1 MSDFEKTETG
11 LGEECGVFGAYDLDG
26 RDVASSIYYGLFALQ
41 HRGQESC
48 GIAVTDTRGRRRVL
62 SRKGLGHVDDVFK
75 EDTLAELKG
84 NLGVGHVRYST
95 AGGTRVENA
104 QPLVI
109 NYVKGTLAIAH
120 NGNLRRLPEMK
131 PQGLYLVRDGVSM
144 LNLSSNDYLGLADD
158 VALKSEF
165 LQTLDPQTCRFSST
179 SSRLLTGNY
188 PAYTRLEK
196 RLAQLYGAESALVF
210 ADGMTLYL
218 THGHVRTPDD
228 HPEGIRHNNYEQLE
242 RLVAENADQYERI
255 FIVTESI
262 FSMDGDESDLPRLVT
277 LKRQYPQVYLYL
289 DEAHAFGVRGELGL
303 GCAEEQGVV
312 GDIDFL
318 VGTFGKAAASM
329 GAFVIC
335 SETMKQY
342 LVNTMRPLIF
352 TTALPPVNLE
362 WTLFIVNKI
371 CNMQKR
377 REHLAQIGRRVREAL
392 NPLNGGIV
400 SSSHIIPYVLG
411 ESERAVEVA
420 LRLQHEGFYL
430 LPVRP
435 PTVPR
440 GTSRLRISLNAECSD
455 SDIDRLI
462 TTLQHIQS
470 SL

>member
-1 MSDFEKTETG
+1 MDRYASQLET
-11 LGEECGVFGAYDLDG
+11 L
-26 RDVASSIYYGLFALQ
+26 
-41 HRGQESC
+41 
-48 GIAVTDTRGRRRVL
+48 
-62 SRKGLGHVDDVFK
+62 
-75 EDTLAELKG
+75 
-84 NLGVGHVRYST
+84 
-95 AGGTRVENA
+95 
-104 QPLVI
+104 
-109 NYVKGTLAIAH
+109 AH
-120 NGNLRRLPEMK
+120 NGNLRKLPEME
-131 PQGLYLVRDGVSM
+131 PQGLYLVRDGISM
-144 LNLSSNDYLGLADD
+144 LNLSSNDYLGLADN

-165 LQTLDPQTCRFSST
+165 LQTLDPQTCRFSSA

-210 ADGMTLYL
+210 NSGYHANSGILPAVTDSRSLILADKLV
-218 THGHVRTPDD
+218 HASIVD
-228 HPEGIRHNNYEQLE
+228 GIGLSKARCIRYRHNNYEQLE

-262 FSMDGDESDLPRLVT
+262 FSMDGDESDLPRLVS

-371 CNMQKR
+371 CNMQKH

>member
-1 MSDFEKTETG
+1 MDRYASQLET
-11 LGEECGVFGAYDLDG
+11 L
-26 RDVASSIYYGLFALQ
+26 
-41 HRGQESC
+41 
-48 GIAVTDTRGRRRVL
+48 
-62 SRKGLGHVDDVFK
+62 
-75 EDTLAELKG
+75 
-84 NLGVGHVRYST
+84 
-95 AGGTRVENA
+95 
-104 QPLVI
+104 
-109 NYVKGTLAIAH
+109 AH

-144 LNLSSNDYLGLADD
+144 LNLSSNDYLGLADN

-210 ADGMTLYL
+210 NSGYHANSGILPAVTDSRSLILADKLV
-218 THGHVRTPDD
+218 HASIVD
-228 HPEGIRHNNYEQLE
+228 GIGLSKARCIRYRHNNYEQLE

-262 FSMDGDESDLPRLVT
+262 FSMDGDESDLPRLVS

-371 CNMQKR
+371 CNMQKH

>member
-1 MSDFEKTETG
+1 MDR
-11 LGEECGVFGAYDLDG
+11 Y
-26 RDVASSIYYGLFALQ
+26 SSQL
-41 HRGQESC
+41 
-48 GIAVTDTRGRRRVL
+48 
-62 SRKGLGHVDDVFK
+62 
-75 EDTLAELKG
+75 DTL
-84 NLGVGHVRYST
+84 
-95 AGGTRVENA
+95 
-104 QPLVI
+104 
-109 NYVKGTLAIAH
+109 AH
-120 NGNLRRLPEMK
+120 NGNLRKLPDME

-144 LNLSSNDYLGLADD
+144 LNLSSNDYLGLADN

-188 PAYTRLEK
+188 SAYTRLEK
-196 RLAQLYGAESALVF
+196 RLTQLYGAESALVF
-210 ADGMTLYL
+210 NSGYHANSGILPAVTDSRSLILADKLV
-218 THGHVRTPDD
+218 HASIVD
-228 HPEGIRHNNYEQLE
+228 GIGLSKARCIRYRHNNYEQLE
-242 RLVAENADQYERI
+242 RLVAENAEQYERI

-262 FSMDGDESDLPRLVT
+262 FSMDGDESDLPRLVA
-277 LKRQYPQVYLYL
+277 LKQRYPQVYLYL
-289 DEAHAFGVRGELGL
+289 DEAHAFGVRGKLGL

-371 CNMQKR
+371 CDMQER
-377 REHLAQIGRRVREAL
+377 RVHLAQIGRRVRAVL

-420 LRLQHEGFYL
+420 LSLQHEGFYL

-435 PTVPR
+435 PTVPP

-455 SDIDRLI
+455 TDIDRLI
-462 TTLQHIQS
+462 TTLQQIQS

>member
-1 MSDFEKTETG
+1 MDRYASQLET
-11 LGEECGVFGAYDLDG
+11 L
-26 RDVASSIYYGLFALQ
+26 
-41 HRGQESC
+41 
-48 GIAVTDTRGRRRVL
+48 
-62 SRKGLGHVDDVFK
+62 
-75 EDTLAELKG
+75 
-84 NLGVGHVRYST
+84 
-95 AGGTRVENA
+95 
-104 QPLVI
+104 
-109 NYVKGTLAIAH
+109 AH
-120 NGNLRRLPEMK
+120 NGNLRRLPEME

-144 LNLSSNDYLGLADD
+144 LNLSSNDYLGLADN

-165 LQTLDPQTCRFSST
+165 LQTLNPQTCRFSST

-210 ADGMTLYL
+210 NSGYHANSGILPAVTNNRSLILADKLV
-218 THGHVRTPDD
+218 HASIVD
-228 HPEGIRHNNYEQLE
+228 GIGLSKARCIRYRHNNYEQLE

>member
-1 MSDFEKTETG
+1 MDRYASQLET
-11 LGEECGVFGAYDLDG
+11 L
-26 RDVASSIYYGLFALQ
+26 
-41 HRGQESC
+41 
-48 GIAVTDTRGRRRVL
+48 
-62 SRKGLGHVDDVFK
+62 
-75 EDTLAELKG
+75 
-84 NLGVGHVRYST
+84 
-95 AGGTRVENA
+95 
-104 QPLVI
+104 
-109 NYVKGTLAIAH
+109 AH
-120 NGNLRRLPEMK
+120 NGNLRRLPEME

-144 LNLSSNDYLGLADD
+144 LNLSSNDYLGLADN

-210 ADGMTLYL
+210 NSGYHANSGILPAVTDSRSLILADKLV
-218 THGHVRTPDD
+218 HASIVD
-228 HPEGIRHNNYEQLE
+228 GIGLSKARCIRYRHNNYEQLE

-318 VGTFGKAAASM
+318 IGTFGKAAASM

-371 CNMQKR
+371 CDMQER
-377 REHLAQIGRRVREAL
+377 REHLARIGRRVREVL
-392 NPLNGGIV
+392 NPLNGSIV

-435 PTVPR
+435 PTVPP

-455 SDIDRLI
+455 TDIDRLI

>member
-1 MSDFEKTETG
+1 MDRYASQLET
-11 LGEECGVFGAYDLDG
+11 L
-26 RDVASSIYYGLFALQ
+26 
-41 HRGQESC
+41 
-48 GIAVTDTRGRRRVL
+48 
-62 SRKGLGHVDDVFK
+62 
-75 EDTLAELKG
+75 
-84 NLGVGHVRYST
+84 
-95 AGGTRVENA
+95 
-104 QPLVI
+104 
-109 NYVKGTLAIAH
+109 AH
-120 NGNLRRLPEMK
+120 NGNLRRLPDME

-144 LNLSSNDYLGLADD
+144 LNLSSNDYLGLADN

-165 LQTLDPQTCRFSST
+165 LQTLDPKTCRFSST

-210 ADGMTLYL
+210 NSGYHANSGILPAVTDSRSLILADKLV
-218 THGHVRTPDD
+218 HASIVD
-228 HPEGIRHNNYEQLE
+228 GIGLSKARCIRYRHNNYEQLE

-277 LKRQYPQVYLYL
+277 LKRQYPQVCLYL
-289 DEAHAFGVRGELGL
+289 DEAHAFGVRGQLGL
-303 GCAEEQGVV
+303 GCAEEQEVV

-371 CNMQKR
+371 CDMQER
-377 REHLAQIGRRVREAL
+377 REHLAQIGRRVREVL
-392 NPLNGGIV
+392 NPLNGDIV

-435 PTVPR
+435 PTVPP

>member
-1 MSDFEKTETG
+1 MDRYASQLET
-11 LGEECGVFGAYDLDG
+11 L
-26 RDVASSIYYGLFALQ
+26 
-41 HRGQESC
+41 
-48 GIAVTDTRGRRRVL
+48 
-62 SRKGLGHVDDVFK
+62 
-75 EDTLAELKG
+75 
-84 NLGVGHVRYST
+84 
-95 AGGTRVENA
+95 
-104 QPLVI
+104 
-109 NYVKGTLAIAH
+109 AH

-144 LNLSSNDYLGLADD
+144 LNLSSNDYLGLADN

-210 ADGMTLYL
+210 NSGYHANSGILPAVTDNRSLILADKLV
-218 THGHVRTPDD
+218 HASIVD
-228 HPEGIRHNNYEQLE
+228 GIGLSKARCIRYRHNNYEQLE

-435 PTVPR
+435 PTVPP

>member
-1 MSDFEKTETG
+1 MDRYASQLET
-11 LGEECGVFGAYDLDG
+11 L
-26 RDVASSIYYGLFALQ
+26 
-41 HRGQESC
+41 
-48 GIAVTDTRGRRRVL
+48 
-62 SRKGLGHVDDVFK
+62 
-75 EDTLAELKG
+75 
-84 NLGVGHVRYST
+84 
-95 AGGTRVENA
+95 
-104 QPLVI
+104 
-109 NYVKGTLAIAH
+109 AH
-120 NGNLRRLPEMK
+120 NGNLRRLLEMK

-144 LNLSSNDYLGLADD
+144 LNLSSNDYLGLADN

-210 ADGMTLYL
+210 NSGYHANSGILPAVTDSRSLILADKLV
-218 THGHVRTPDD
+218 HASIVD
-228 HPEGIRHNNYEQLE
+228 GIGLSKARCIRYRHNNYEQLE

-262 FSMDGDESDLPRLVT
+262 FSMDGDESDLPRLVS
-277 LKRQYPQVYLYL
+277 LKRQYPQVCLYL
-289 DEAHAFGVRGELGL
+289 DEAHAFGVRGQLGL

-371 CNMQKR
+371 CDMQER
-377 REHLAQIGRRVREAL
+377 REHLAQIGRRVREVL

-435 PTVPR
+435 PTVPP

>member
-1 MSDFEKTETG
+1 MDRYASQLET
-11 LGEECGVFGAYDLDG
+11 L
-26 RDVASSIYYGLFALQ
+26 
-41 HRGQESC
+41 
-48 GIAVTDTRGRRRVL
+48 
-62 SRKGLGHVDDVFK
+62 
-75 EDTLAELKG
+75 
-84 NLGVGHVRYST
+84 
-95 AGGTRVENA
+95 
-104 QPLVI
+104 
-109 NYVKGTLAIAH
+109 AH
-120 NGNLRRLPEMK
+120 NGNLRRLPEME

-144 LNLSSNDYLGLADD
+144 LNLSSNDYLGLADN

-210 ADGMTLYL
+210 NSGYHANSGILPAVTDSRSLILADKLV
-218 THGHVRTPDD
+218 HASIVD
-228 HPEGIRHNNYEQLE
+228 GIGLSKARCIRYRHNNYEQLE

-371 CNMQKR
+371 CDMQER
-377 REHLAQIGRRVREAL
+377 REHLAQIGRRVREVL

-435 PTVPR
+435 PTVPP

>member
-1 MSDFEKTETG
+1 MDRYASQLET
-11 LGEECGVFGAYDLDG
+11 L
-26 RDVASSIYYGLFALQ
+26 
-41 HRGQESC
+41 
-48 GIAVTDTRGRRRVL
+48 
-62 SRKGLGHVDDVFK
+62 
-75 EDTLAELKG
+75 
-84 NLGVGHVRYST
+84 
-95 AGGTRVENA
+95 
-104 QPLVI
+104 
-109 NYVKGTLAIAH
+109 AH
-120 NGNLRRLPEMK
+120 NGNLRRLPEME

-144 LNLSSNDYLGLADD
+144 LNLSSNDYLGLADN

-165 LQTLDPQTCRFSST
+165 LQTLNPQTCRFSST

-210 ADGMTLYL
+210 NSGYHANSGILPAVTDNRSLILADKLV
-218 THGHVRTPDD
+218 HASIVD
-228 HPEGIRHNNYEQLE
+228 GIGLSKARCIRYRHNNYEQLE

-371 CNMQKR
+371 CDMQER
-377 REHLAQIGRRVREAL
+377 REHLAQIGRRVREVL
-392 NPLNGGIV
+392 NPLNGDIV

-420 LRLQHEGFYL
+420 LRLQHEDFYL

>member
-1 MSDFEKTETG
+1 MDRYASQLET
-11 LGEECGVFGAYDLDG
+11 L
-26 RDVASSIYYGLFALQ
+26 
-41 HRGQESC
+41 
-48 GIAVTDTRGRRRVL
+48 
-62 SRKGLGHVDDVFK
+62 
-75 EDTLAELKG
+75 
-84 NLGVGHVRYST
+84 
-95 AGGTRVENA
+95 
-104 QPLVI
+104 
-109 NYVKGTLAIAH
+109 AH

-144 LNLSSNDYLGLADD
+144 LNLSSNDYLGLADN

-165 LQTLDPQTCRFSST
+165 LQTLDPKTCRFSST

-210 ADGMTLYL
+210 NSGYHANSGILPAVTDNRSLILADKLV
-218 THGHVRTPDD
+218 HASIVD
-228 HPEGIRHNNYEQLE
+228 GIGLSKARCIRYRHNNYEQLE

-435 PTVPR
+435 PTVPP

>member
-1 MSDFEKTETG
+1 MDRYASQLET
-11 LGEECGVFGAYDLDG
+11 L
-26 RDVASSIYYGLFALQ
+26 
-41 HRGQESC
+41 
-48 GIAVTDTRGRRRVL
+48 
-62 SRKGLGHVDDVFK
+62 
-75 EDTLAELKG
+75 
-84 NLGVGHVRYST
+84 
-95 AGGTRVENA
+95 
-104 QPLVI
+104 
-109 NYVKGTLAIAH
+109 AH
-120 NGNLRRLPEMK
+120 NGNLRKLPEME

-144 LNLSSNDYLGLADD
+144 LNLSSNDYLGLTDN

-165 LQTLDPQTCRFSST
+165 LQTLNPQTCRFSST

-188 PAYTRLEK
+188 PAYNRLEK

-210 ADGMTLYL
+210 NSGYHANSGILPAVTDNRSLILADKLV
-218 THGHVRTPDD
+218 HASIVD
-228 HPEGIRHNNYEQLE
+228 GIGLSKARCIRYRHNNYEQLE

-371 CNMQKR
+371 CDMQER
-377 REHLAQIGRRVREAL
+377 REHLARIGRRVREVL

-411 ESERAVEVA
+411 ESERTVEVA

-435 PTVPR
+435 PTVPP

-455 SDIDRLI
+455 TDIDRLI

>member
-1 MSDFEKTETG
+1 MDRYASQLET
-11 LGEECGVFGAYDLDG
+11 L
-26 RDVASSIYYGLFALQ
+26 
-41 HRGQESC
+41 
-48 GIAVTDTRGRRRVL
+48 
-62 SRKGLGHVDDVFK
+62 
-75 EDTLAELKG
+75 
-84 NLGVGHVRYST
+84 
-95 AGGTRVENA
+95 
-104 QPLVI
+104 
-109 NYVKGTLAIAH
+109 AH
-120 NGNLRRLPEMK
+120 NGNLRRLPEME
-131 PQGLYLVRDGVSM
+131 PQGVYLAHNGVPM
-144 LNLSSNDYLGLADD
+144 LNLSSNDYLGLADNM
-158 VALKSEF
+158 ALKSEF
-165 LQTLDPQTCRFSST
+165 LQTLDPKTCRFSST

-210 ADGMTLYL
+210 NSGYHANSGILPAVTDNRSLILADKLV
-218 THGHVRTPDD
+218 HASIVD
-228 HPEGIRHNNYEQLE
+228 GIGLSKARCIRYRHNNYEQLE

-377 REHLAQIGRRVREAL
+377 REHLAQIGRRVREVL
-392 NPLNGGIV
+392 NPLNGDIV

-435 PTVPR
+435 PTVPP

>member
-1 MSDFEKTETG
+1 MDRYASQLET
-11 LGEECGVFGAYDLDG
+11 L
-26 RDVASSIYYGLFALQ
+26 
-41 HRGQESC
+41 
-48 GIAVTDTRGRRRVL
+48 
-62 SRKGLGHVDDVFK
+62 
-75 EDTLAELKG
+75 
-84 NLGVGHVRYST
+84 
-95 AGGTRVENA
+95 
-104 QPLVI
+104 
-109 NYVKGTLAIAH
+109 AH
-120 NGNLRRLPEMK
+120 NGNLRRLPDME

-144 LNLSSNDYLGLADD
+144 LNLSSNDYLGLADN

-165 LQTLDPQTCRFSST
+165 LQTLNPQTCRFSST

-210 ADGMTLYL
+210 NSGYHANSGILPAVTDSRSLILADKLV
-218 THGHVRTPDD
+218 HASIVD
-228 HPEGIRHNNYEQLE
+228 GIGLSKARCIRYRHNNYEQLE

-392 NPLNGGIV
+392 NPLNDGIV

-435 PTVPR
+435 PTVPP
-440 GTSRLRISLNAECSD
+440 GTSRLRISLNAECRD

>member
-1 MSDFEKTETG
+1 MDRYASQLET
-11 LGEECGVFGAYDLDG
+11 L
-26 RDVASSIYYGLFALQ
+26 
-41 HRGQESC
+41 
-48 GIAVTDTRGRRRVL
+48 
-62 SRKGLGHVDDVFK
+62 
-75 EDTLAELKG
+75 
-84 NLGVGHVRYST
+84 
-95 AGGTRVENA
+95 
-104 QPLVI
+104 
-109 NYVKGTLAIAH
+109 AH
-120 NGNLRRLPEMK
+120 NGNLRRLPEME

-144 LNLSSNDYLGLADD
+144 LNLSSNDYLGLADN

-165 LQTLDPQTCRFSST
+165 LQTLNPQTCRFSST

-210 ADGMTLYL
+210 NSGYHANSGILPAVTDNRSLILADKLV
-218 THGHVRTPDD
+218 HASIVD
-228 HPEGIRHNNYEQLE
+228 GIGLSKARCIRYRHNNYEQLE

-318 VGTFGKAAASM
+318 IGTFGKAAASM

-371 CNMQKR
+371 CDMQER
-377 REHLAQIGRRVREAL
+377 REHLAQIGRRVREVL
-392 NPLNGGIV
+392 NPLNGDIV

-411 ESERAVEVA
+411 ESERTVEVA

-435 PTVPR
+435 PTVPP

>member
-1 MSDFEKTETG
+1 MDR
-11 LGEECGVFGAYDLDG
+11 Y
-26 RDVASSIYYGLFALQ
+26 SSQL
-41 HRGQESC
+41 
-48 GIAVTDTRGRRRVL
+48 
-62 SRKGLGHVDDVFK
+62 
-75 EDTLAELKG
+75 DTL
-84 NLGVGHVRYST
+84 
-95 AGGTRVENA
+95 
-104 QPLVI
+104 
-109 NYVKGTLAIAH
+109 AH
-120 NGNLRRLPEMK
+120 NGNLRKLPDME

-144 LNLSSNDYLGLADD
+144 LNLSSNDYLGLADN

-188 PAYTRLEK
+188 SAYTRLEK
-196 RLAQLYGAESALVF
+196 RLTQLYGAESALVF
-210 ADGMTLYL
+210 NSGYHANSGILPVVTDSRSLILADKLV
-218 THGHVRTPDD
+218 HASIVD
-228 HPEGIRHNNYEQLE
+228 GIGLSKARCIRYRHNNYEQLE
-242 RLVAENADQYERI
+242 RLVAENAEQYERI

-262 FSMDGDESDLPRLVT
+262 FSMDGDESDLPRLVA
-277 LKRQYPQVYLYL
+277 LKRRYPQVYLYL
-289 DEAHAFGVRGELGL
+289 DEAHAFGVRGKLGL
-303 GCAEEQGVV
+303 GCAEEQGVI

-329 GAFVIC
+329 GAFVVC

-371 CNMQKR
+371 CDMQER
-377 REHLAQIGRRVREAL
+377 RVHLAQIGRRVRAVL

-420 LRLQHEGFYL
+420 LSLQHEGFYL

-435 PTVPR
+435 PTVPP

-455 SDIDRLI
+455 TDIDRLI
-462 TTLQHIQS
+462 TTLQQIQS

>member
-1 MSDFEKTETG
+1 MDRYASQLET
-11 LGEECGVFGAYDLDG
+11 L
-26 RDVASSIYYGLFALQ
+26 
-41 HRGQESC
+41 
-48 GIAVTDTRGRRRVL
+48 
-62 SRKGLGHVDDVFK
+62 
-75 EDTLAELKG
+75 
-84 NLGVGHVRYST
+84 
-95 AGGTRVENA
+95 
-104 QPLVI
+104 
-109 NYVKGTLAIAH
+109 AH
-120 NGNLRRLPEMK
+120 NGNLRRLPEME

-144 LNLSSNDYLGLADD
+144 LNLSSNDYLGLADN

-165 LQTLDPQTCRFSST
+165 LQTLNPQTCRFSST

-210 ADGMTLYL
+210 NSGYHANSGILPAVTDSRSLILADKLV
-218 THGHVRTPDD
+218 HASIVD
-228 HPEGIRHNNYEQLE
+228 GIGLSKARCIRYRHNNYEQLE

-262 FSMDGDESDLPRLVT
+262 FSMDGDESDLHRLVA
-277 LKRQYPQVYLYL
+277 LKRQYPQVCLYL
-289 DEAHAFGVRGELGL
+289 DEAHAFGVRGQLGL

-318 VGTFGKAAASM
+318 IGTFGKAAASM

-371 CNMQKR
+371 CDMQER
-377 REHLAQIGRRVREAL
+377 REHLARIGRRVREVL
-392 NPLNGGIV
+392 NPLNGDIV
-400 SSSHIIPYVLG
+400 SSSHIIPYVLD

-435 PTVPR
+435 RYRQVH
-440 GTSRLRISLNAECSD
+440 LD
-455 SDIDRLI
+455 
-462 TTLQHIQS
+462 
-470 SL
+470 

>member
-1 MSDFEKTETG
+1 MDRYASQLET
-11 LGEECGVFGAYDLDG
+11 L
-26 RDVASSIYYGLFALQ
+26 
-41 HRGQESC
+41 
-48 GIAVTDTRGRRRVL
+48 
-62 SRKGLGHVDDVFK
+62 
-75 EDTLAELKG
+75 
-84 NLGVGHVRYST
+84 
-95 AGGTRVENA
+95 
-104 QPLVI
+104 
-109 NYVKGTLAIAH
+109 AH
-120 NGNLRRLPEMK
+120 NGNLRRLPEME

-144 LNLSSNDYLGLADD
+144 LNLSSNDYLGLADN

-165 LQTLDPQTCRFSST
+165 LQTLNPQTCRFSST

-210 ADGMTLYL
+210 NSGYHANSGILPAVTDNRSLILADKLV
-218 THGHVRTPDD
+218 HASIVD
-228 HPEGIRHNNYEQLE
+228 GIGLSKARCIRYRHNNYEQLE

-289 DEAHAFGVRGELGL
+289 DEAHAFGVRGELAL

-318 VGTFGKAAASM
+318 IGTFGKAAASM

-352 TTALPPVNLE
+352 TTGLPPVNLE

-371 CNMQKR
+371 CDMQER
-377 REHLAQIGRRVREAL
+377 REHLAQIGRRVREVL
-392 NPLNGGIV
+392 NPLNGDIV

-411 ESERAVEVA
+411 ESERTVEVA

-435 PTVPR
+435 PTVPP

>member
-1 MSDFEKTETG
+1 MDRYASQLET
-11 LGEECGVFGAYDLDG
+11 L
-26 RDVASSIYYGLFALQ
+26 
-41 HRGQESC
+41 
-48 GIAVTDTRGRRRVL
+48 
-62 SRKGLGHVDDVFK
+62 
-75 EDTLAELKG
+75 
-84 NLGVGHVRYST
+84 
-95 AGGTRVENA
+95 
-104 QPLVI
+104 
-109 NYVKGTLAIAH
+109 AH
-120 NGNLRRLPEMK
+120 NGNLRRLPEME

-144 LNLSSNDYLGLADD
+144 LNLSSNDYLGLADN

-188 PAYTRLEK
+188 PAYNRLEK

-210 ADGMTLYL
+210 NSGYHANSGILPAVTDNRSLILADKLV
-218 THGHVRTPDD
+218 HASIVD
-228 HPEGIRHNNYEQLE
+228 GIGLSKARCIRYRHNNYEQLE

-377 REHLAQIGRRVREAL
+377 REHLAQIGRRVREVL

-411 ESERAVEVA
+411 ESERTVEVA

-435 PTVPR
+435 PTVPP

-455 SDIDRLI
+455 TDIDRLI

>member
-1 MSDFEKTETG
+1 MDRYTSQLET
-11 LGEECGVFGAYDLDG
+11 L
-26 RDVASSIYYGLFALQ
+26 
-41 HRGQESC
+41 
-48 GIAVTDTRGRRRVL
+48 
-62 SRKGLGHVDDVFK
+62 
-75 EDTLAELKG
+75 
-84 NLGVGHVRYST
+84 
-95 AGGTRVENA
+95 
-104 QPLVI
+104 
-109 NYVKGTLAIAH
+109 AH
-120 NGNLRRLPEMK
+120 NGNLRRLPEME

-144 LNLSSNDYLGLADD
+144 LNLSSNDYLGLADN

-165 LQTLDPQTCRFSST
+165 LQTLNPQTCRFSST

-210 ADGMTLYL
+210 NSGYHANSGILPAVTDNRSLILADKLV
-218 THGHVRTPDD
+218 HASIVD
-228 HPEGIRHNNYEQLE
+228 GIGLSKARCIRYRHNNYEQLE

>member
-1 MSDFEKTETG
+1 MDRYASQLET
-11 LGEECGVFGAYDLDG
+11 L
-26 RDVASSIYYGLFALQ
+26 
-41 HRGQESC
+41 
-48 GIAVTDTRGRRRVL
+48 
-62 SRKGLGHVDDVFK
+62 
-75 EDTLAELKG
+75 
-84 NLGVGHVRYST
+84 
-95 AGGTRVENA
+95 
-104 QPLVI
+104 
-109 NYVKGTLAIAH
+109 AH
-120 NGNLRRLPEMK
+120 NGNLRKLPEME
-131 PQGLYLVRDGVSM
+131 PQGLYLVRDGISM
-144 LNLSSNDYLGLADD
+144 LNLSSNDYLGLADN

-210 ADGMTLYL
+210 NSGYHANSGILPAVTDNRSLILADKLV
-218 THGHVRTPDD
+218 HASIVD
-228 HPEGIRHNNYEQLE
+228 GIGLSKARCIRYRHNNYEQLE

-371 CNMQKR
+371 CDMQER
-377 REHLAQIGRRVREAL
+377 REHLAQIGRRVREVL
-392 NPLNGGIV
+392 NPLNGDIV

-435 PTVPR
+435 PTVPP
-440 GTSRLRISLNAECSD
+440 GTSRLRISLNAECRD

>member
-1 MSDFEKTETG
+1 MDRYASQLET
-11 LGEECGVFGAYDLDG
+11 L
-26 RDVASSIYYGLFALQ
+26 
-41 HRGQESC
+41 
-48 GIAVTDTRGRRRVL
+48 
-62 SRKGLGHVDDVFK
+62 
-75 EDTLAELKG
+75 
-84 NLGVGHVRYST
+84 
-95 AGGTRVENA
+95 
-104 QPLVI
+104 
-109 NYVKGTLAIAH
+109 AH

-144 LNLSSNDYLGLADD
+144 LNLSSNDYLGLADN

-188 PAYTRLEK
+188 PAYNRLEK

-210 ADGMTLYL
+210 NSGYHANSGILPAVTDSRSLILADKLV
-218 THGHVRTPDD
+218 HASIVD
-228 HPEGIRHNNYEQLE
+228 GIGLSKARCIRYRHNNYEQLE

-262 FSMDGDESDLPRLVT
+262 FSMDGDESDLPRLVS

-318 VGTFGKAAASM
+318 VGTFGKATASM

-371 CNMQKR
+371 CDMQER
-377 REHLAQIGRRVREAL
+377 REHLAQIGRRVREVL
-392 NPLNGGIV
+392 NPLNGDIV

-435 PTVPR
+435 PTVPP

>member
-1 MSDFEKTETG
+1 MDRYASQLET
-11 LGEECGVFGAYDLDG
+11 L
-26 RDVASSIYYGLFALQ
+26 
-41 HRGQESC
+41 
-48 GIAVTDTRGRRRVL
+48 
-62 SRKGLGHVDDVFK
+62 
-75 EDTLAELKG
+75 
-84 NLGVGHVRYST
+84 
-95 AGGTRVENA
+95 
-104 QPLVI
+104 
-109 NYVKGTLAIAH
+109 AH
-120 NGNLRRLPEMK
+120 NGNLRRLPEME

-210 ADGMTLYL
+210 NSGYHANSGILPAVTDNRSLILADKLV
-218 THGHVRTPDD
+218 HASIVD
-228 HPEGIRHNNYEQLE
+228 GIGLSKARCIRYRHNNYEQLE

>member
-1 MSDFEKTETG
+1 MDRYASQLET
-11 LGEECGVFGAYDLDG
+11 L
-26 RDVASSIYYGLFALQ
+26 
-41 HRGQESC
+41 
-48 GIAVTDTRGRRRVL
+48 
-62 SRKGLGHVDDVFK
+62 
-75 EDTLAELKG
+75 
-84 NLGVGHVRYST
+84 
-95 AGGTRVENA
+95 
-104 QPLVI
+104 
-109 NYVKGTLAIAH
+109 AH
-120 NGNLRRLPEMK
+120 NGNLRRLPEME

-144 LNLSSNDYLGLADD
+144 LNLSSNDYLGLADN

-188 PAYTRLEK
+188 PAYNRLEK

-210 ADGMTLYL
+210 NSGYHANSGILPAVTDNRSLILADKLV
-218 THGHVRTPDD
+218 HASIVD
-228 HPEGIRHNNYEQLE
+228 GIGLSKARCIRYRHNNYEQLE

-262 FSMDGDESDLPRLVT
+262 FSMDGDESDLPRLVS
-277 LKRQYPQVYLYL
+277 LKRQYPQVCLYL
-289 DEAHAFGVRGELGL
+289 DEAHAFGVRGQLGL
-303 GCAEEQGVV
+303 GCAEEQEVV

-371 CNMQKR
+371 CNMQER
-377 REHLAQIGRRVREAL
+377 REHLARIGRRVREVL

-411 ESERAVEVA
+411 ESERTVEVA

-435 PTVPR
+435 PTVPP

-455 SDIDRLI
+455 TDIDRLI

>member
-1 MSDFEKTETG
+1 MDRYASQLET
-11 LGEECGVFGAYDLDG
+11 L
-26 RDVASSIYYGLFALQ
+26 
-41 HRGQESC
+41 
-48 GIAVTDTRGRRRVL
+48 
-62 SRKGLGHVDDVFK
+62 
-75 EDTLAELKG
+75 
-84 NLGVGHVRYST
+84 
-95 AGGTRVENA
+95 
-104 QPLVI
+104 
-109 NYVKGTLAIAH
+109 AH
-120 NGNLRRLPEMK
+120 NGNLRKLPEME
-131 PQGLYLVRDGVSM
+131 PQGVYLAHNGVPM
-144 LNLSSNDYLGLADD
+144 LNLSSNDYLGLADNM
-158 VALKSEF
+158 ALKSEF
-165 LQTLDPQTCRFSST
+165 LQTLDPKTCRFSST

-210 ADGMTLYL
+210 NSGYHANSGILPAVTDSRSLILADKLV
-218 THGHVRTPDD
+218 HASIVD
-228 HPEGIRHNNYEQLE
+228 GIGLSKARCIRYRHNNYEQLE

-262 FSMDGDESDLPRLVT
+262 FSMDGDESDLPRLVA

-435 PTVPR
+435 PTVPP
-440 GTSRLRISLNAECSD
+440 GTSRLRISLNAECRD

>member
-1 MSDFEKTETG
+1 MDR
-11 LGEECGVFGAYDLDG
+11 Y
-26 RDVASSIYYGLFALQ
+26 SSQL
-41 HRGQESC
+41 
-48 GIAVTDTRGRRRVL
+48 
-62 SRKGLGHVDDVFK
+62 
-75 EDTLAELKG
+75 DTL
-84 NLGVGHVRYST
+84 
-95 AGGTRVENA
+95 
-104 QPLVI
+104 
-109 NYVKGTLAIAH
+109 AH
-120 NGNLRRLPEMK
+120 NGNLRKLPDME

-144 LNLSSNDYLGLADD
+144 LNLSSNDYLGLADN

-188 PAYTRLEK
+188 SAYTRLEK
-196 RLAQLYGAESALVF
+196 RLTQLYGAESALVF
-210 ADGMTLYL
+210 NSGYHANSGILPAVTDSRSLILADKLV
-218 THGHVRTPDD
+218 HASIVD
-228 HPEGIRHNNYEQLE
+228 GIGLSKSRCIRYRHNNYEQLE
-242 RLVAENADQYERI
+242 RLVAENAEQYERI

-262 FSMDGDESDLPRLVT
+262 FSMDGDESDLPRLVA
-277 LKRQYPQVYLYL
+277 LKRRYPQVYLYL
-289 DEAHAFGVRGELGL
+289 DEAHAFGVRGKLGL
-303 GCAEEQGVV
+303 GCAEEQGVI

-329 GAFVIC
+329 GAFVVC

-371 CNMQKR
+371 CDMQER
-377 REHLAQIGRRVREAL
+377 RVHLAQIGRRVRAVL

-420 LRLQHEGFYL
+420 LSLQHEGFYL

-435 PTVPR
+435 PTVPP

-455 SDIDRLI
+455 TDIDRLI
-462 TTLQHIQS
+462 TTLQQIQS

>member
-1 MSDFEKTETG
+1 MDRYASQLET
-11 LGEECGVFGAYDLDG
+11 L
-26 RDVASSIYYGLFALQ
+26 
-41 HRGQESC
+41 
-48 GIAVTDTRGRRRVL
+48 
-62 SRKGLGHVDDVFK
+62 
-75 EDTLAELKG
+75 
-84 NLGVGHVRYST
+84 
-95 AGGTRVENA
+95 
-104 QPLVI
+104 
-109 NYVKGTLAIAH
+109 AH

-144 LNLSSNDYLGLADD
+144 LNLSSNDYLGLADN

-210 ADGMTLYL
+210 NSGYHANSGILPAVTDSRSLILADKLV
-218 THGHVRTPDD
+218 HASIVD
-228 HPEGIRHNNYEQLE
+228 GIGLSKARCIRYRHNNYEQLE

-262 FSMDGDESDLPRLVT
+262 FSMDGDESDLPRLVS
-277 LKRQYPQVYLYL
+277 LKRQYPQVCLYL
-289 DEAHAFGVRGELGL
+289 DEAHAFGVRGQLGL
-303 GCAEEQGVV
+303 GCAEEQEVV

-371 CNMQKR
+371 CNMQER
-377 REHLAQIGRRVREAL
+377 REHLAQIGRRVREVL
-392 NPLNGGIV
+392 NPLNGDIV

-435 PTVPR
+435 PTVPP

>member
-1 MSDFEKTETG
+1 MDRYASQLET
-11 LGEECGVFGAYDLDG
+11 L
-26 RDVASSIYYGLFALQ
+26 
-41 HRGQESC
+41 
-48 GIAVTDTRGRRRVL
+48 
-62 SRKGLGHVDDVFK
+62 
-75 EDTLAELKG
+75 
-84 NLGVGHVRYST
+84 
-95 AGGTRVENA
+95 
-104 QPLVI
+104 
-109 NYVKGTLAIAH
+109 AH

-144 LNLSSNDYLGLADD
+144 LNLSSNDYLGLADN

-210 ADGMTLYL
+210 NSGYHANSGILPAVTDNRSLILADKLV
-218 THGHVRTPDD
+218 HASIVD
-228 HPEGIRHNNYEQLE
+228 GIGLSKARCIRYRHNNYEQLE

-262 FSMDGDESDLPRLVT
+262 FSMDGDESDLHRLVT

-435 PTVPR
+435 PTVPP

>member
-1 MSDFEKTETG
+1 MDR
-11 LGEECGVFGAYDLDG
+11 Y
-26 RDVASSIYYGLFALQ
+26 ASQL
-41 HRGQESC
+41 E
-48 GIAVTDTRGRRRVL
+48 
-62 SRKGLGHVDDVFK
+62 
-75 EDTLAELKG
+75 TLAHK
-84 NLGVGHVRYST
+84 
-95 AGGTRVENA
+95 
-104 QPLVI
+104 
-109 NYVKGTLAIAH
+109 
-120 NGNLRRLPEMK
+120 GNLRRLPEMK

-144 LNLSSNDYLGLADD
+144 LNLSSNDYLGLADN

-165 LQTLDPQTCRFSST
+165 LQTLNPQTCRFSST

-210 ADGMTLYL
+210 NSGYHANSGILPAVTDNRSLILADKLV
-218 THGHVRTPDD
+218 HASIVD
-228 HPEGIRHNNYEQLE
+228 GIGLSKARCIRYRHNNYEQLE
-242 RLVAENADQYERI
+242 RLVAENADQYEHI

-435 PTVPR
+435 PTVPP

>member
-1 MSDFEKTETG
+1 MDR
-11 LGEECGVFGAYDLDG
+11 Y
-26 RDVASSIYYGLFALQ
+26 SSQL
-41 HRGQESC
+41 
-48 GIAVTDTRGRRRVL
+48 
-62 SRKGLGHVDDVFK
+62 
-75 EDTLAELKG
+75 DTL
-84 NLGVGHVRYST
+84 
-95 AGGTRVENA
+95 
-104 QPLVI
+104 
-109 NYVKGTLAIAH
+109 AH
-120 NGNLRRLPEMK
+120 NGNLRKLPDME

-144 LNLSSNDYLGLADD
+144 LNLSSNDYLGLADN

-188 PAYTRLEK
+188 SAYTRLEK
-196 RLAQLYGAESALVF
+196 RLTQLYGAESALVF
-210 ADGMTLYL
+210 NSGYHANSGILPAVTDSRSLILADKLV
-218 THGHVRTPDD
+218 HASIVD
-228 HPEGIRHNNYEQLE
+228 GIGLSKARCIRYRHNNYEQLE
-242 RLVAENADQYERI
+242 RLVAENAEQYERI

-262 FSMDGDESDLPRLVT
+262 FSMDGDESDLPRLVA
-277 LKRQYPQVYLYL
+277 LKQRYPQVYLYL
-289 DEAHAFGVRGELGL
+289 DEAHAFGVRGKLGL

-329 GAFVIC
+329 GAFVVC

-371 CNMQKR
+371 CDMQER
-377 REHLAQIGRRVREAL
+377 RVHLAQIGRRVRAVL

-420 LRLQHEGFYL
+420 LSLQHEGFYL

-435 PTVPR
+435 PTVPP

-455 SDIDRLI
+455 TDIDRLI
-462 TTLQHIQS
+462 TTLQQIQS

>member
-1 MSDFEKTETG
+1 MDRYASQLET
-11 LGEECGVFGAYDLDG
+11 L
-26 RDVASSIYYGLFALQ
+26 
-41 HRGQESC
+41 
-48 GIAVTDTRGRRRVL
+48 
-62 SRKGLGHVDDVFK
+62 
-75 EDTLAELKG
+75 
-84 NLGVGHVRYST
+84 
-95 AGGTRVENA
+95 
-104 QPLVI
+104 
-109 NYVKGTLAIAH
+109 AH
-120 NGNLRRLPEMK
+120 NGNLRRLPDME

-144 LNLSSNDYLGLADD
+144 LNLSSNDYLGLADN

-165 LQTLDPQTCRFSST
+165 LQTLDPKTCRFSST

-210 ADGMTLYL
+210 NSGYHANSGILPAVTDSRSLILADKLV
-218 THGHVRTPDD
+218 HASIVD
-228 HPEGIRHNNYEQLE
+228 GIGLSKARCIRYRHNNYEQLE

-277 LKRQYPQVYLYL
+277 LKRQYPQVCLYL
-289 DEAHAFGVRGELGL
+289 DEAHAFGVRGQLGL

-371 CNMQKR
+371 CDMQER
-377 REHLAQIGRRVREAL
+377 REHLAQIGRRVREVL